1 MDPITQRILD
11 QQRAITQNP
20 DFNNYQPSN
29 TSLDQDIM
37 NMQSPANGI
46 VALNSSNQNVPVNQD
61 IMFQDNLVPDSN
73 PIDLKGMAK
82 SMGKKIVTDFAIK
95 KLGLDGIKANVLK
108 SAVGSNLIGFSN
120 PLSAAFTVGSL
131 LPDSVKGI
139 AGILRGKIASK
150 AIARD
155 ILDDKQGT
163 KDTTISPKITNMQ
176 PTAQDIAMGGGG
188 DPSPKG
194 PSPKGPS
201 RSPHQGSGTGGLHSG
216 Y

>member
-11 QQRAITQNP
+11 QQRAIQNNP
-20 DFNNYQPSN
+20 NFTGYQPS
-29 TSLDQDIM
+29 TSSLDQNIM
-37 NMQSPANGI
+37 NIQDPPNGI
-46 VALNSSNQNVPVNQD
+46 AAFNSAPVNQD
-61 IMFQDNLVPDSN
+61 IMFQDTLVQDN
-73 PIDLKGMAK
+73 PPINMKGMAVNV
-82 SMGKKIVTDFAIK
+82 GKKMVTDYAIK
-95 KLGLDGIKANVLK
+95 KLGLEGLKGNLLK

-139 AGILRGKIASK
+139 AGLLRGKRAEK

-155 ILDDKQGT
+155 IIADSQGF

-176 PTAQDIAMGGGG
+176 PTGRDKGMGSGGKPSNTS
-188 DPSPKG
+188 PSPS
-194 PSPKGPS
+194 PSP
-201 RSPHQGSGTGGLHSG
+201 RSERHSSGAGGLHSG